1 MKKLFHLIGS
11 DAHNNKKETFVRTST
26 CLLKKKYGVK
36 IIDTLKKNAELLMI
50 GEKLEE
56 LNIKQ
61 SDSMLSKIKSKFLK
75 KLK

>member
-1 MKKLFHLIGS
+1 
-11 DAHNNKKETFVRTST
+11 
-26 CLLKKKYGVK
+26 
-36 IIDTLKKNAELLMI
+36 MI